1 MKENLVKP
9 TEETVGL
16 DTLGKKVTLGEISKR
31 IAIDAKIEFYRQI
44 AKDLDAARNS
54 KLASGWWELYF
65 KAEKEREALL
75 TPEWYGYL

>member
-44 AKDLDAARNS
+44 AEDLGAASRC
-54 KLASGWWELYF
+54 LFWWELYF
-65 KAEKEREALL
+65 KAEKEREAFL